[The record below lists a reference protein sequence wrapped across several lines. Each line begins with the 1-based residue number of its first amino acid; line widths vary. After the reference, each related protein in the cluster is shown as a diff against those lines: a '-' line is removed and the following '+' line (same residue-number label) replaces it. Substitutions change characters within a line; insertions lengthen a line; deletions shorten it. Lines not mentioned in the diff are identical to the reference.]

1 MPHLFPCNFSYW
13 HPPGYRGA
21 PPGLLSLLASAGGIG
36 YPTIWKCKGAKIAAV
51 KEDMLEEDNATK
63 SCSEITLWPEEA

>member
-1 MPHLFPCNFSYW
+1 
-13 HPPGYRGA
+13 
-21 PPGLLSLLASAGGIG
+21 
-36 YPTIWKCKGAKIAAV
+36 V